1 MSVHYSA
8 PGKMFLS
15 GEWAI
20 LEMGTRGIVAAVNR
34 RVHSAVEDNHSGISV
49 TIDDFNLKNLYADF
63 DGSRLNFAESGH
75 DKELQFIKESIET
88 ALRFLQDKKITLKNF
103 KIRTWGEDTNIEI
116 EGQRKKVGFG

>member
-20 LEMGTRGIVAAVNR
+20 LEIGTRGIVAAVNK
-34 RVHSAVEDNHSGISV
+34 RVHSVVEDNHSSISV

-63 DGSRLNFAESGH
+63 DGKKLNFAESGH
-75 DKELQFIKESIET
+75 DKELQFIKEAIET
-88 ALRFLQDKKITLKNF
+88 GLRFLSDKNIQTKNF
-103 KIRTWGEDTNIEI
+103 
-116 EGQRKKVGFG
+116 